1 MRTSLVAIAFLS
13 AIPLVDS
20 ARAQVTIDVAKITC
34 EQYILYKITDP
45 KNIAMWISGYY
56 HAKINTTV
64 IDPQALEKNADKV
77 RDYCLTNPN
86 TPVMQAAATA
96 LNLKE
101 LNVK

>member
-1 MRTSLVAIAFLS
+1 MMRIRLVAIALLS
-13 AIPLVDS
+13 TISFAHPVQ
-20 ARAQVTIDVAKITC
+20 AQVTLDVAKITC
-34 EQYILYKITDP
+34 EQYILYKITNP

-56 HAKINTTV
+56 HGKSNTTV

-96 LNLKE
+96 LNLKD
-101 LNVK
+101 

>member
-1 MRTSLVAIAFLS
+1 MMKTRLVAIAVFS
-13 AIPLVDS
+13 TIPLAASVQ
-20 ARAQVTIDVAKITC
+20 AQVTIDIAKITC

-45 KNIAMWISGYY
+45 KNIAMWLSGYY

-64 IDPQALEKNADKV
+64 IDPQALDKNADKV

-86 TPVMQAAATA
+86 TPVMQAAATV

-101 LNVK
+101 LKQ